1 MALKLRNNRHG
12 NGNATATAVNGIDH
26 TADSIPPGQ
35 PVPFVPPWA
44 RLVDDFTA
52 AYPPT
57 SDNIDEYIAAVA
69 IRFAIPE
76 IELSNYI
83 RSRIRKGQLIAR
95 ATMERAMYVKAQ
107 EAAALV
113 GVRIAKAFAV
123 IDDGMNA
130 ERVTYDR
137 EGNAHFTPDHRT
149 RITAAAK
156 LLDTLGA
163 NHPSKAIV
171 EHEIGDKLAALSTD
185 ELRLRL
191 VELVQQAGGT
201 LRASGVKG
209 IIDVS
214 PPVSD

>member
-1 MALKLRNNRHG
+1 MALKLRNNRSEAGPGH
-12 NGNATATAVNGIDH
+12 ATATAVNGTGSDH
-26 TADSIPPGQ
+26 PGAIDSIPPG
-35 PVPFVPPWA
+35 PPWT
-44 RLVDDFTA
+44 RLVDDFAA

-76 IELSNYI
+76 VDLSNYI
-83 RSRIRKGQLIAR
+83 RSRIRRGHLIAR

-209 IIDVS
+209 IIDVT
-214 PPVSD
+214 PVSD